1 MTSVMGVL
9 VSGRPGSSARSPKLS
24 QLSPLI
30 CHRDGETNC
39 FFADLHVCLSLLG
52 KHKAQRHSDLL
63 TAPRSLRDRLR
74 QESASQGPT
83 ECPTEC
89 FPIGQSIAQ
98 STDVC
103 EVTAACRVLCKALKT
118 FRGGGEGRSKPEPQE
133 ETDIEQIIADMDK
146 RICKE
151 DGGHG
156 TINVEK

>member
-63 TAPRSLRDRLR
+63 TAPRSLRDRIR

-118 FRGGGEGRSKPEPQE
+118 FRGGVRGGANQSLKKKQTLSKLL
-133 ETDIEQIIADMDK
+133 QIWT
-146 RICKE
+146 KE
-151 DGGHG
+151 FARRMGAMGL
-156 TINVEK
+156 